1 MQASRCLLF
10 VCCAMMAGCA
20 AAPAPERTVHAP
32 SLDIDSELFG
42 PPSALPDPAEIFRLT
57 PEQRRAFLR
66 YFYSPERDDVPAN
79 RAVYDYLDLVTTN
92 FNFQGKTLDAAEALS
107 LGTGNCLSL
116 AILTTALAELVDVEI
131 GYQLMDST
139 PIFQL
144 EGSAGAPGESTG
156 ERSTE
161 NRVIYKGVHARSIL
175 YDPDWRETNSQLT
188 FRRPGIQVDY
198 YPTGGERFIRN
209 LARDQFVSMYYSNLA
224 ADAVAEGDLSQA
236 YWLLRKSLE
245 LAPQST
251 SAVNMMA
258 VVFRR
263 AGDEARAEE
272 IYRYGISNLPEKVSL
287 LRNYR
292 LLLEQQGRQQE
303 ADELAA
309 QLLALGDNN
318 PFDWIHAA
326 QQAHRE
332 GHYPEAIRLYKK
344 AVAVAPYLH
353 ESYFGMAR
361 SHFELGDRDT
371 AERQLELARE
381 RANRASVRSLYEA
394 KLVALQ
400 ALDNEPPRN

>member
-1 MQASRCLLF
+1 MRVTSCLLL
-10 VCCAMMAGCA
+10 VCAVTLTGCA
-20 AAPAPERTVHAP
+20 TTPAPERIAQNPT
-32 SLDIDSELFG
+32 LDIESDAFG
-42 PPSALPDPAEIFRLT
+42 APPDLDEPAEIFRLS

-92 FNFQGKTLDAAEALS
+92 FNFQGKTLAAKEALS

-116 AILTTALAELVDVEI
+116 AILTTALAELADVEI

-144 EGSAGAPGESTG
+144 EGSTDDPGKLAGDSVAD
-156 ERSTE
+156 

-263 AGDEARAEE
+263 AGDDAKAEE

-303 ADELAA
+303 ANELAA

-361 SHFELGDRDT
+361 SHFELGNRDT

-381 RANRASVRSLYEA
+381 RANRASIRSLYEA

-400 ALDNEPPRN
+400 ALENEPRN